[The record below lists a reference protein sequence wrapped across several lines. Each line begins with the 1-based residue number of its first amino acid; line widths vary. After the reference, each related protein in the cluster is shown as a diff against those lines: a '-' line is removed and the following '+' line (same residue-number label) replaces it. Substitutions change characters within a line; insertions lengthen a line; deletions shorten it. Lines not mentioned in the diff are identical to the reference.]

1 MQPYKQRTIVI
12 LLAAGLGLANAGV
25 RAQERD
31 AAGTRDTEYKK
42 AGDAKHGKFVKAS
55 KLIGLEVKN
64 DQGERMGKIDD
75 LIVSHNNF
83 VPFAVISSGGALG
96 IADKK
101 IAVPMNELGCS
112 EGTARLSA
120 TAEQLKNASKTATGE
135 WTSYSNQEWTRDI
148 DGFYGQP
155 RRFPS
160 TDGHFHKAS
169 KLMGKEVKNDQGE
182 RLGKVE
188 DLILSQNNF
197 VEFAI
202 VSAGGAVGIGDKQI
216 VVPMS
221 DLNHPGDT
229 ITLAATSDQLKNA
242 SKTATG
248 DWMAY
253 SDQEWT
259 RGVDGYYGQPSQ
271 LRTYEREPV
280 ETSPGR
286 EPVRTPQGGI
296 YRSDERKLQ
305 DTSSENEFER
315 TKQGA
320 GARDLIKHPDHANL
334 FSKEPAEPNP
344 KYPADTPDLAL
355 QQRVS
360 DTLRQTYAPS
370 NPQAI
375 SVTVDNGVVTL
386 RGSVANDT
394 EKKNV
399 ETTVKQ
405 MSGVR
410 RVNNQLTTQSR
421 Y

>member
-1 MQPYKQRTIVI
+1 V
-12 LLAAGLGLANAGV
+12 
-25 RAQERD
+25 
-31 AAGTRDTEYKK
+31 
-42 AGDAKHGKFVKAS
+42 
-55 KLIGLEVKN
+55 
-64 DQGERMGKIDD
+64 GKIDD

-96 IADKK
+96 IGDKK
-101 IAVPMNELGCS
+101 IAVPMSELGCS

-160 TDGHFHKAS
+160 TDSHFHKAS

-182 RLGKVE
+182 RLGKVK
-188 DLILSQNNF
+188 DLIISQNNF
-197 VEFAI
+197 VTFAI
-202 VSAGGAVGIGDKQI
+202 VSVGGAVGIGDKQI
-216 VVPMS
+216 AVPMT
-221 DLNHPGDT
+221 DLNHSEDT
-229 ITLAATSDQLKNA
+229 ITVAATADQLKNA

-286 EPVRTPQGGI
+286 EPVRTPQDGI
-296 YRSDERKLQ
+296 YRSDERKLP

-320 GARDLIKHPDHANL
+320 GARDLIKHPDNANL

-344 KYPADTPDLAL
+344 KYPADTSDQAL

-360 DTLRQTYAPS
+360 DTLRQTYTPS

-399 ETTVKQ
+399 EATVKQ